1 MGSWH
6 CSIMNQPK
14 LDMTWD
20 ISAPLNL
27 DHGGPD
33 RGVGGGDSI
42 WSLLM
47 LLLKV
52 QFLGHLGDSVG

>member
-33 RGVGGGDSI
+33 RGVGGGLYLVTLNALIKSTI
-42 WSLLM
+42 
-47 LLLKV
+47 
-52 QFLGHLGDSVG
+52 LGTSG